1 MTENLERLPAIARQD
16 GRIYQPRKI
25 VAEAVSGEDEILTG
39 VMVLGTHDPERA
51 LPLAA
56 DYIRWQ
62 LGRGYRPVYKG
73 GGWWRD
79 GFEGG
84 RRVWLT
90 DERRG
95 RAGVW
100 FGIEEGDP
108 QLAAEGV

>member
-1 MTENLERLPAIARQD
+1 MPDTKLPPVTRQD

-25 VAEAVSGEDEILTG
+25 VAEGVGDEDEILTW
-39 VMVLGTHDPERA
+39 VVVLGTHDAERA
-51 LPLAA
+51 RPLAQ
-56 DYIRWQ
+56 DYITWQ
-62 LGRGYRPVYKG
+62 LGRGHRAVSKG

-84 RRVWLT
+84 QRAWVT

-100 FGIEEGDP
+100 FSIEEGDP
-108 QLAAEGV
+108 DA